1 MDSLYNRELSWLAF
15 NRRVLQEA
23 EDPSVPLMQR
33 LRFLGIYS
41 NNNDEF
47 IKVRFANLV
56 RMAQNGKT
64 KNSIISGGYK
74 PYELLSLVDQE
85 VRTAQQLFT
94 KIYKQILGEMADE
107 GINVLDETMLNW
119 EQRQFCRSYFL
130 DVVSPGIVPL
140 FLRKTIQIPFLP
152 DTEVYHAVC
161 MESDDTRKTLF
172 AILRIPVNNG
182 CPRFVQLPSPDG
194 KHSIIFL
201 DDIIRIC
208 LDEIFFMFNYERIR
222 AFTFKVV
229 RDANL
234 SLDGDPYKS
243 FLEKMEEGLEQR
255 MRGKLVRLIYDQE
268 MPEELLHTLSTKLKL
283 KQTALEPGRRYHMM
297 RDLMKFPVIRQDLEE
312 RCSPTLQHPNLTPF
326 SSIFRQIDRQ
336 DILLLFPYQSFN
348 HVIDF
353 LREAAIS
360 PKVKSIHITL
370 YRLANDSKIVTAL
383 VSAAQNGK
391 KVMAYVEL
399 FARFNEQHNVS
410 VIDTLQEAGVQVI
423 HSSAA
428 LKIHCKLILV
438 QYNEKKNAR
447 KNYVYIGTGNF
458 NEDTAKIYS
467 DVGIMTANTS
477 FSDDARSI
485 FMFLNNMHHRFS
497 CKKLL
502 VSPYNLRKS
511 LVKLIEREIDAAKRG
526 KKAHIWIKCN
536 SLTDE
541 NMSLLLYKASQHGVQ
556 IRLIVRGACCV
567 RPQVPGLSEN
577 IRAISIVDNYL
588 EHARLLFFGNKGDEA
603 VYISSADLMTRNLD
617 RRVEI
622 AAPVQDER
630 LKEELRCFFET
641 QWSDNVKARD
651 LSFPGEN
658 SYVSAV
664 GAFPLRAQTALYEF
678 YANRAPEADW

>member
-1 MDSLYNRELSWLAF
+1 
-15 NRRVLQEA
+15 
-23 EDPSVPLMQR
+23 
-33 LRFLGIYS
+33 
-41 NNNDEF
+41 
-47 IKVRFANLV
+47 
-56 RMAQNGKT
+56 
-64 KNSIISGGYK
+64 
-74 PYELLSLVDQE
+74 
-85 VRTAQQLFT
+85 
-94 KIYKQILGEMADE
+94 
-107 GINVLDETMLNW
+107 
-119 EQRQFCRSYFL
+119 
-130 DVVSPGIVPL
+130 
-140 FLRKTIQIPFLP
+140 
-152 DTEVYHAVC
+152 
-161 MESDDTRKTLF
+161 
-172 AILRIPVNNG
+172 
-182 CPRFVQLPSPDG
+182 
-194 KHSIIFL
+194 
-201 DDIIRIC
+201 
-208 LDEIFFMFNYERIR
+208 
-222 AFTFKVV
+222 
-229 RDANL
+229 
-234 SLDGDPYKS
+234 
-243 FLEKMEEGLEQR
+243 
-255 MRGKLVRLIYDQE
+255 
-268 MPEELLHTLSTKLKL
+268 
-283 KQTALEPGRRYHMM
+283 MM
-297 RDLMKFPVIRQDLEE
+297 RDLMKFPVLRQDLEG
-312 RCSPTLQHPNLTPF
+312 RRSPALQHPNLTPF

-336 DILLLFPYQSFN
+336 DVLLVTPYQSFN

-370 YRLANDSKIVTAL
+370 YRLATDSKIVTAL

-410 VIDTLQEAGVQVI
+410 VIDTLQEAGVHVI

-438 QYNEKKNAR
+438 QYNEQKNAS

-477 FSDDARSI
+477 FSDDVRSI

-502 VSPYNLRKS
+502 VSPYNMRKTF
-511 LVKLIEREIDAAKRG
+511 VKLIEREIDAAKRG
-526 KKAHIWIKCN
+526 KKAYIWIKCN

-541 NMSLLLYKASQHGVQ
+541 NMSLLLYKASKHGVQ
-556 IRLIVRGACCV
+556 IRLIIRGACCV

-577 IRAISIVDNYL
+577 IWAISIVDNYL
-588 EHARLLFFGNKGDEA
+588 EHARLMFFGNMGNEA

-622 AAPVQDER
+622 AAPVLDKR

-651 LSFPGEN
+651 LAFPGEN

-664 GAFPLRAQTALYEF
+664 GVASVRSQTALYEF
-678 YANRAPEADW
+678 YASRAPEADW

>member
-23 EDPSVPLMQR
+23 EDPGVPLMQR

-47 IKVRFANLV
+47 IKVRFADLV
-56 RMAQNGKT
+56 RMAQSGKV
-64 KNSIISGGYK
+64 KNAVLSGGYT
-74 PYELLSLVDQE
+74 PNELLRLVDHE
-85 VRTAQQLFT
+85 VRAAQQLFT
-94 KIYKQILGEMADE
+94 SIYKRILGEMADK
-107 GINVLDETMLNW
+107 GIHVLDETMLNW
-119 EQRQFCRSYFL
+119 EQRQFCRRYFL

-140 FLRKTIQIPFLP
+140 FLRKTLQVPFLP
-152 DTEVYHAVC
+152 DTEIYHAVC
-161 MESDDTRKTLF
+161 MQSGDARKTLY

-182 CPRFVQLPSPDG
+182 CPRFIQLPSSAD
-194 KHSIIFL
+194 KQSIIFL

-208 LDEIFFMFNYERIR
+208 LDDIFFMFNYERIR
-222 AFTFKVV
+222 AFTFKLV
-229 RDANL
+229 RDASL
-234 SLDGDPYKS
+234 SLDDDPYKS
-243 FLEKMEEGLEQR
+243 FLEKMEAGLEQR

-268 MPEELLHTLSTKLKL
+268 MPEELLRTLISRLKL
-283 KQTALEPGRRYHMM
+283 KQSTLEPGRRYHMM
-297 RDLMKFPVIRQDLEE
+297 RDLMKFPVVRRDLEA
-312 RCSPTLQHPNLTPF
+312 RRAPALQHPKLTPF
-326 SSIFRQIDRQ
+326 SSIFRKVDRR
-336 DILLLFPYQSFN
+336 DILLAFPYQSFN

-370 YRLANDSKIVTAL
+370 YRLAADSKIVTAL

-391 KVMAYVEL
+391 KVVAYVEL

-423 HSSAA
+423 HSSPA
-428 LKIHCKLILV
+428 LKIHSKLILV
-438 QYNEKKNAR
+438 QTHDHKNAS
-447 KNYVYIGTGNF
+447 KHYVYIGTGNF
-458 NEDTAKIYS
+458 NEDTAKVYS
-467 DVGIMTANTS
+467 DIGIMTTNEA
-477 FSDDARSI
+477 FIDDARSI
-485 FMFLNNMHHRFS
+485 FLFLNNMHHRFS
-497 CKKLL
+497 CKRLC

-511 LVKLIEREIDAAKRG
+511 FVKLIEREIDAAKKG
-526 KKAHIWIKCN
+526 KKAYIWIKCN

-541 NMSLLLYKASQHGVQ
+541 KISRLLYKASQHGVQ

-588 EHARLLFFGNKGDEA
+588 EHARIMFFGNKGDEA

-622 AAPVQDER
+622 AAPVLDKR
-630 LKEELRCFFET
+630 LRESLRHFFET
-641 QWSDNVKARD
+641 QWSDTVKARD
-651 LSFPGEN
+651 IAFLGEN
-658 SYVSAV
+658 RYVAAV
-664 GAFPLRAQTALYEF
+664 GATAVRAQAALYEF
-678 YANRAPEADW
+678 YANHAPEADL